1 MRYLTMFALPLALIL
16 AALGSAPAPARAEDQ
31 KPPAAAAAP
40 APEAAEDS
48 FELPAVAEPG
58 PALLPDAVQATLTQ
72 RVYLPLV
79 GKNMGAALANGD
91 FEAGA
96 ANWTATSA
104 KGRTLIRTT
113 FVGAV
118 TPHSG
123 QYAAW
128 LGGAYSEQST
138 ISQTNVLVPAGAPYL
153 AYWRWIA
160 SYDYCGYDFGY
171 VRVNGAAVETY
182 NLCAANDTN
191 GWVKRT
197 LNLSAHAGQR
207 VTLAFQAATDGSL
220 NSNLFIDDISFQAA
234 P

>member
-1 MRYLTMFALPLALIL
+1 MRYSTALTLLLVLML
-16 AALGSAPAPARAEDQ
+16 AAFGSAPAPARAEDQ
-31 KPPAAAAAP
+31 KPPVAAAAP

-48 FELPAVAEPG
+48 FELPAVGEPG
-58 PALLPDAVQATLTQ
+58 PAPVPEAVQATLTQ
-72 RVYLPLV
+72 RVYLSLI
-79 GKNMGAALANGD
+79 GKNVGAGVANGD

-96 ANWTATSA
+96 VNWTAAST
-104 KGRTLIRTT
+104 KGRTLIRTA

-160 SYDYCGYDFGY
+160 SVDYCGYDHGY
-171 VRVNGAAVETY
+171 VKVNGAAVETH
-182 NLCAANDTN
+182 NLCDATSTN
-191 GWVKRT
+191 GWVRQT
-197 LNLSAHAGQR
+197 LNLSAYAGQR
-207 VTLAFQAATDGSL
+207 VTLAFQATVDNSL
-220 NSNLFIDDISFQAA
+220 NSNLFIDDIGFQAA